1 MNTIQMIEEGVV
13 DIFIYFEGT
22 KFIIDRLFTG
32 SVINYRNLFL
42 DDEPTQ
48 VYAQCMKVSFIIEL
62 HEDHLNDVIDRY
74 VHKQN
79 SLNRPMDV
87 DPQKLLQKYQFAV
100 MKEQRGY
107 PLDYIIE
114 VPNELINKYY
124 IPKGLNLQSLARIVR
139 LKNAVMRRIV
149 EIRVM
154 KAKPKLSVLLNELK
168 DPRLLD
174 EKMPVHMKE
183 DIKKEKRKML
193 SRKIIELYDDSVET
207 LSEAD

>member
-13 DIFIYFEGT
+13 EIFIYFEGT

-48 VYAQCMKVSFIIEL
+48 VYAQCMKSSFIIEL

-74 VHKQN
+74 VHKQK

-87 DPQKLLQKYQFAV
+87 DPQKLLQKYQIAV

-124 IPKGLNLQSLARIVR
+124 IPKGLNLQSLARITR

-154 KAKPKLSVLLNELK
+154 KTKPKLSVLLNELK

-174 EKMPVHMKE
+174 EKTPVQMKE
-183 DIKKEKRKML
+183 DIKKEKRKIL